1 MVNHGNSFPY
11 YHGLKNTIRIN
22 QDNSFLKP
30 KRDVFW
36 KQISIAR
43 HFVTLCLQRIN
54 HNSFNGETIYYFLE
68 TNYANYF

>member
-36 KQISIAR
+36 
-43 HFVTLCLQRIN
+43 
-54 HNSFNGETIYYFLE
+54 E
-68 TNYANYF
+68 TNYYYYYNFVKNFIYNNYG

>member
-36 KQISIAR
+36 KQIRI
-43 HFVTLCLQRIN
+43 IN
-54 HNSFNGETIYYFLE
+54 HNSFNGETIYYFFGNEL
-68 TNYANYF
+68 F